1 MDHINIKVSLGGET
15 GVGKTSFSNKFLY
28 KKFDYTETTIGA
40 SFLTKETTFNNKLY
54 KFQIWDTA
62 GQERYYS
69 LAPLYYRG
77 AEAVIL
83 IYDITKN
90 DTFELIK
97 NKWLPDIKKLINHN
111 NITII
116 GNKLDLEE
124 KRQVPKEEVLKFVE
138 ENDLLFYE
146 LSSKIQDDSIDKCFD
161 EILKKLN
168 KNEPDKKDNDLSIP
182 KPRTFSYFNYCK
194 IN

>member
-1 MDHINIKVSLGGET
+1 MNI
-15 GVGKTSFSNKFLY
+15 
-28 KKFDYTETTIGA
+28 
-40 SFLTKETTFNNKLY
+40 LTVTTFNNKLY

-168 KNEPDKKDNDLSIP
+168 KNEPDKKSILDES
-182 KPRTFSYFNYCK
+182 KFFFS
-194 IN
+194 